1 MQHSEDDM
9 WFVQVGDGAVRAFT
23 LDELDAA
30 FSEGRIDEATLV
42 RRDGSLEWKALGVV
56 LAGEHD
62 HDPAATH
69 AHAHTHAEPQ
79 AGPPSAQPVTVSAP
93 PPAVE
98 LDIDEPNF
106 GAPKRRALVI
116 GAAAVLTLGALGV
129 TAFRVAGS
137 DAATPANLGASIPQA
152 IVHAPA
158 GEPAAAAD
166 AGPKLSEEQRRL
178 LMEAD
183 KKREAEAAQRRGT
196 RERNAPSRPIK
207 IGDPIQKGG
216 SKYDPLNGAL

>member
-69 AHAHTHAEPQ
+69 AHTLTHAEPQ
-79 AGPPSAQPVTVSAP
+79 AGPPSAQPVTMSAP

-106 GAPKRRALVI
+106 GAPKRRVLVI
-116 GAAAVLTLGALGV
+116 GAVAVLTLGALGV

-183 KKREAEAAQRRGT
+183 KKREAEAAQRRGS

>member
-69 AHAHTHAEPQ
+69 THTEPQ

-106 GAPKRRALVI
+106 GAPKRRVLVI
-116 GAAAVLTLGALGV
+116 GAVAVLTLGALGV

-137 DAATPANLGASIPQA
+137 DAATPANLGASLPQA
-152 IVHAPA
+152 VVHAPT
-158 GEPAAAAD
+158 GEPGAAAD

-183 KKREAEAAQRRGT
+183 KKREAEAAQRRGS